1 MKTERMKPMK
11 RTLAIL
17 LVAAIALLSACRH
30 SAVEV
35 QTPVASAGPSTA
47 GWLEPGL
54 PVAAEDEA
62 ALEDATADGDDET
75 LSHASSSGYPDDET
89 ASPAGFRQSVARR
102 QNANSSAAKQP
113 SPVTQFN
120 DYAPDPVNQNEPI
133 QVSPNLKY
141 DVKDYEEPSDPFLAS
156 VLNFSCNTSAQ
167 VLSSGPDNTVFCPIS
182 LYYPLALL
190 STGANGSTRAQIT
203 AALGTGNWTNEEIAR
218 QCARLYN
225 RTRRTGQDCAYL
237 VANSLWCRK
246 GLSISPV
253 FARTAAEQFYASIY
267 SADFSDPTTAE
278 RMQQWVRDNTNG
290 LISPTIDPP
299 KDSILYLCNTVYVK
313 GKWSSPF
320 SYPMPGKFTGRDG
333 KSISCD
339 FMHATRDGNY
349 YKGANYTRG
358 DVSMGEL
365 GTMSFFLPDEDVAL
379 ESLLNAEQ
387 LKAMLLRE
395 TEYCEIAYSI
405 PTVDLKSKVNLKEML
420 TGLGIQDAFDA
431 SRADFTLLDDPTQ
444 TIYIDTVTQEARVT
458 WDQYGAEA
466 AAYTEMLAPGCAP
479 PDQEKPKPKVLNLN
493 RPFLFVIHSNDGI
506 LFAGTCYQPG

>member
-1 MKTERMKPMK
+1 MK
-11 RTLAIL
+11 RTLVIL

-30 SAVEV
+30 SPAEV
-35 QTPVASAGPSTA
+35 QTPAASAGASATD
-47 GWLEPGL
+47 WLESGM
-54 PVAAEDEA
+54 PVAAEEEA
-62 ALEDATADGDDET
+62 VLEDATAAADGEPF
-75 LSHASSSGYPDDET
+75 SSAAPSEFLDGKT
-89 ASPAGFRQSVARR
+89 ASPTDSRQSAAPPTAQPTSSESPTVEEGSSVSQLDCHSPAR
-102 QNANSSAAKQP
+102 
-113 SPVTQFN
+113 
-120 DYAPDPVNQNEPI
+120 QNEPI
-133 QVSPNLKY
+133 QISPDLKY

-190 STGANGSTRAQIT
+190 STGANGSTRAQIA

-387 LKAMLLRE
+387 LKSMLLRK

-405 PTVDLKSKVNLKEML
+405 PTVDLKSKVDLKEML

-431 SRADFTLLDDPTQ
+431 FHADFTLLDDPTQ
-444 TIYIDTVTQEARVT
+444 TVYIDTVTQEARVT

-479 PDQEKPKPKVLNLN
+479 PDQEKPKPKELNLN
-493 RPFLFVIHSNDGI
+493 RPFLFVIHSNEGI